1 MKGQFAKIFNTI
13 KLGSFP
19 CLQNNLLFVCCAV
32 CLPPAEGQD
41 KTAGKQSRSSRL
53 GLVCQGAEKWNIL
66 PTPLQSFTNRKQKGL
81 DFFLHRIDAY
91 RLAWLFYITNT
102 ITTTIF
108 TTITNRATSANNS
121 TIISNNNH
129 WHQQKQTLDTR
140 TLLHLESKL
149 KNIQQK
155 CILYLVFLFFYTLMF
170 KKKSFKR
177 TDATESHS
185 I

>member
-1 MKGQFAKIFNTI
+1 MVNKLIKVKGQFGKIFNTR
-13 KLGSFP
+13 KQCSFP

-41 KTAGKQSRSSRL
+41 KTSGKQSGSSRL

-66 PTPLQSFTNRKQKGL
+66 PTPLQSFTKRKQKRL

-91 RLAWLFYITNT
+91 RLAWLFYITST

-108 TTITNRATSANNS
+108 TTITNRATTANNS

-149 KNIQQK
+149 KKHSTKVHI
-155 CILYLVFLFFYTLMF
+155 VFCFCFFT
-170 KKKSFKR
+170 
-177 TDATESHS
+177 HWC
-185 I
+185 